1 MSFPRLSA
9 AGRAYR
15 LGVYLICALL
25 ATAPATAD
33 TLIVGPKAGELSLA
47 DAVKRAQDGDTIAIL
62 EGEYDAQVA
71 VIEHKKLTL
80 KGVGKRPVLRA
91 GGRVA
96 EGKAILV
103 IRGEDITVENLE
115 FRGARAPDG
124 NGAGIR
130 FERGRLLVKDC
141 AFLDNENGLLTGNV
155 EDAELTIADSLFA
168 EAPRTEGSLPH
179 LLYAGRI
186 GKLSVTGSRFHE
198 GYEGHLIKSRAKQ
211 TLLSYNLIADGWAGE
226 ASYEVDLPNGG
237 LAVLVGNT
245 IGQGPRAQNRV
256 LVAFGAEGNGWPEN
270 KLYLAHNT
278 LVSNGWQPAWFL
290 RLFKDRLPPGAQAW
304 VVNNV
309 AAGVGVFSMGADA
322 VFEGNGRTLGR
333 WLREQTLMDFSLPA
347 DSWLRG
353 TAVDARRIDGRDLTP
368 KAEFKLPIG
377 ARPITPPAS
386 WSPGAF
392 QQ

>member
-130 FERGRLLVKDC
+130 FEKGRLLVRRC
-141 AFLDNENGLLTGNV
+141 RFVDNENGILTANFA
-155 EDAELTIADSLFA
+155 DAELTVEDSRFSD
-168 EAPRTEGSLPH
+168 APDSSRLPH
-179 LLYAGRI
+179 LLYVGTIARFTLSGSHFSHGR
-186 GKLSVTGSRFHE
+186 HA
-198 GYEGHLIKSRAKQ
+198 HLVKSRARE
-211 TLLSYNLIADGWAGE
+211 SLIRNNQLVDGEGGSA
-226 ASYEVDLPNGG
+226 AYELEFPNGG
-237 LAVLVGNT
+237 VAEVVGNT
-245 IGQGPRAQNRV
+245 IEQSADTTN
-256 LVAFGAEGNGWPEN
+256 LVMLSFGAEGERDARTHRLLVEN
-270 KLYLAHNT
+270 NRFINRA
-278 LVSNGWQPAWFL
+278 P
-290 RLFKDRLPPGAQAW
+290 LP
-304 VVNNV
+304 
-309 AAGVGVFSMGADA
+309 A
-322 VFEGNGRTLGR
+322 VFVRVHESRLKSPVTKTLLNNSFVGPG
-333 WLREQTLMDFSLPA
+333 LS
-347 DSWLRG
+347 
-353 TAVDARRIDGRDLTP
+353 
-368 KAEFKLPIG
+368 EF
-377 ARPITPPAS
+377 
-386 WSPGAF
+386 
-392 QQ
+392 